1 MAGCP
6 RCLGTGRRGVRQR
19 SGAHRH
25 AHCTPGQRGPRHGLI
40 TTGCG
45 GCHSIDGLA
54 QTSGQTSPNL
64 SHVGSKGADYIS
76 ESILDLNTVIAQ
88 PCPSG
93 ECAENV
99 MPQSFGDVLS
109 VGELDDLVAYVS
121 GLR

>member
-1 MAGCP
+1 M
-6 RCLGTGRRGVRQR
+6 
-19 SGAHRH
+19 
-25 AHCTPGQRGPRHGLI
+25 
-40 TTGCG
+40 
-45 GCHSIDGLA
+45 
-54 QTSGQTSPNL
+54 
-64 SHVGSKGADYIS
+64 GSKGADYIS